1 MPYNIVKRGGSYAIV
16 RKEDG
21 KTVGTSKSRLQA
33 AASARIRMAAAH
45 GKGK

>member
-1 MPYNIVKRGGSYAIV
+1 MPYNIVKKGNNFAIV

-33 AASARIRMAAAH
+33 AASARIRMAAH
-45 GKGK
+45 GKKK